1 MLRILLV
8 TFQQALRSIVLT
20 LFPISFIALVAWATA
35 GSASGN
41 TTDPIRAALW
51 LWLGAHLVPFKLALA
66 PSFIPSSLSYLPIG
80 AAVFPFF
87 AIRSGVARSALFL
100 ANERAA
106 RSFVTIWYAVIATIA
121 AAFVSSTSIKPV
133 LYLVPIYVGGLA
145 LFASLDFTTPT
156 WRSFKFIWHLA
167 TILFGLALVLD
178 AISLMAHFKVV
189 NDVAVVIQP
198 GWVGGILFLILQL
211 LYLPNMALATISYIF
226 GLGFSMGANTQI
238 DPFHFKL
245 SALPAIPLLGALPT
259 GKNALFALGVILLVL
274 LLALV
279 QIYEITRRQT
289 LKAKQVAVI
298 SKFAPAILILTLLT
312 FLTGG
317 SFITKDMSPVGLT
330 WWKLPVEVIVVQILL
345 LVFGLYLP
353 HFLKFLLHRSDAKSA
368 AI

>member
-66 PSFIPSSLSYLPIG
+66 PSLIPTSLSYLPIG

-106 RSFVTIWYAVIATIA
+106 RSFVTIWYALIATIA
-121 AAFVSSTSIKPV
+121 ATFVSSSSIKPV

-156 WRSFKFIWHLA
+156 WRSYKFIWHLA

-178 AISLMAHFKVV
+178 AISLIAHFKVV

-198 GWVGGILFLILQL
+198 GWVGGILFLFLQL

-245 SALPAIPLLGALPT
+245 AALPAIPLLGALPT
-259 GKNALFALGVILLVL
+259 GKNQLFSLGLILLIIL
-274 LLALV
+274 LLLV
-279 QIYEITRRQT
+279 QFYVITGKES
-289 LKAKQVAVI
+289 LKDKQIALI
-298 SKFAPAILILTLLT
+298 TKICPAILLLTLFT
-312 FLTGG
+312 FLSGG
-317 SFITKDMSPVGLT
+317 SFVTKELSPVGLT
-330 WWKLPVEVIVVQILL
+330 WWKLPAEVTVIQILL
-345 LVFGLYLP
+345 LILGIYLP
-353 HFLKFLLHRSDAKSA
+353 HFFKYLLHRSKRNSA
-368 AI
+368 TI